1 MVGLVGFILSSLL
14 CSLAPSIFLLIIL
27 RAIQG
32 FTAAMMLSVSLG
44 LVKKSF
50 PKSMLG
56 QALGIYAVVIAG
68 GLTLGPAIGG
78 ILDGLLG
85 WRSIFLINLP
95 MGILSLIIC
104 FKILDRENLKRLN
117 GTLLGQFHNFWLFS
131 HLFIY

>member
-1 MVGLVGFILSSLL
+1 MMGLAGFIFSSLL
-14 CSLAPSIFLLIIL
+14 CSLAPSIVLLIIL

-32 FTAAMMLSVSLG
+32 FTASMMLSVSLG
-44 LVKKSF
+44 IVKKSF

-85 WRSIFLINLP
+85 WRFYISN
-95 MGILSLIIC
+95 
-104 FKILDRENLKRLN
+104 
-117 GTLLGQFHNFWLFS
+117 
-131 HLFIY
+131 